1 MKIKL
6 LGFLCFVLMQQLG
19 AQTLTDGLMMPKKNL
34 CTGVIYTTDSW
45 KNYWEGSLKRDNL
58 NIGTITTTSAMWIGS
73 YGLTEKI
80 NLIAMAPYVWTNSSG
95 PTLHP
100 MQGVQDLTLGGKYR
114 LFKTEIQN
122 SVIKAFAGASFSI
135 PLTNYTPDYL
145 PLSIGLASKTL
156 AIRANAEYA
165 LAKKWFAGVSG
176 AYVLRSNITLD
187 RPSYYT
193 DGQLFLTNEVAMPN
207 QFQFF
212 GNIGY
217 RQPNWHAEITY
228 SQQNTLGGGDI
239 RRQDMPFASN
249 RMNYSKLGVMGM
261 YYLAKPKGVAVHAAA
276 SYTVAGRNVGQSTT
290 YSAGLLYTI
299 QFKKE
304 TQTN

>member
-1 MKIKL
+1 
-6 LGFLCFVLMQQLG
+6 
-19 AQTLTDGLMMPKKNL
+19 
-34 CTGVIYTTDSW
+34 
-45 KNYWEGSLKRDNL
+45 
-58 NIGTITTTSAMWIGS
+58 
-73 YGLTEKI
+73 
-80 NLIAMAPYVWTNSSG
+80 
-95 PTLHP
+95 
-100 MQGVQDLTLGGKYR
+100 LGGKYR

-122 SVIKAFAGASFSI
+122 STIKAFAGASFSI

-176 AYVLRSNITLD
+176 GYVFRSNITLD

-228 SQQNTLGGGDI
+228 NQQNTLGGGDI

-261 YYLAKPKGVAVHAAA
+261 YYLSKPKGLAVHLAAA
-276 SYTVAGRNVGQSTT
+276 YTVAGRNVGQSTT